1 MGGSLTHSDFHWV
14 YNDEPH
20 TTRRR
25 EMLQKYPQIKQLMGH
40 DWRIAAQVVVTVFIQ
55 IIMAILVRDLDWK
68 YVWLLT
74 YIISGTL
81 NHSLSISFHEIGHNL
96 AFGNLKPTA
105 NRILGYIANLPLC
118 IPSSVTFK
126 KYHIDH
132 HKFQGDDLLDP
143 DLPTYFEVW
152 LFRSPIGKFFYIVA
166 QPILYSVRPLLRVPK
181 PVTLLEAI
189 NLVIELIFDA
199 TIFYFLG
206 YKSLVYLFFG
216 TVLGLGFHPI
226 SGHFLSEHYTFVE
239 GYETYSYYGPLN
251 YLTYNVG
258 YHNEHHDFPNIP
270 GYALPKLKKIAPDY
284 YDNLPC
290 HYSWIRVL
298 YNFIVDPRLGPQSR
312 IRRSVRSDALKLN
325 NAIDLKNKSKVNEVL
340 HDVIDNNNNTHSLPH
355 LSKEERKL
363 LYVKKHSG
371 KKQTG
376 TSSNIEQTSTVNTN
390 GDHPKT
396 E

>member
-1 MGGSLTHSDFHWV
+1 MGARLTRSDFHWV
-14 YNDEPH
+14 YTDEPH

-40 DWRIAAQVVVTVFIQ
+40 DWRIALQVVITVLIQ
-55 IIMAILVRDLDWK
+55 IGMALLVRDLSWPL
-68 YVWLLT
+68 VWLFT
-74 YIISGTL
+74 YVISGTL

-96 AFGNLKPTA
+96 AFGNHRPMA

-132 HKFQGDDLLDP
+132 HKYQGDDLLDP
-143 DLPTYFEVW
+143 DLPTYFEAW
-152 LFRSPIGKFFYIVA
+152 LFQSRIGKVFYILA
-166 QPILYSVRPLLRVPK
+166 QPLLYGIRPLLRVPK
-181 PVTLLEAI
+181 PVTLLEVV
-189 NLVIELIFDA
+189 NTLIQLAFDA
-199 TIFYFLG
+199 AVFYFLG
-206 YKSLVYLFFG
+206 WKSFIYLLFG
-216 TVLGLGFHPI
+216 TLLGLGLHPI

-251 YLTYNVG
+251 YITFNVG

-270 GYALPKLKKIAPDY
+270 GYALPKLKAIAPDY

-290 HYSWIRVL
+290 HYSWIKVL
-298 YNFIVDPRLGPQSR
+298 YDFVLDPRLSPRSR
-312 IRRSVRSDALKLN
+312 IRRTIRSDALKQN
-325 NAIDLKNKSKVNEVL
+325 DAIDLKNKSKVNEIL
-340 HDVIDNNNNTHSLPH
+340 HDVTDTNNNHHATH

-363 LYVKKHSG
+363 LNKKKHEA
-371 KKQTG
+371 KKHVDSIT
-376 TSSNIEQTSTVNTN
+376 TTMNN
-390 GDHPKT
+390 GHIKN